1 MSSGHLAPAEVRSM
15 FNRIAPRYDLMN
27 QLMSLGLHGRWRRR
41 AAQASDLAAGQRA
54 LDCCTGTGDLAFLLA
69 QRVTSAGE
77 VVGTDF
83 SEQML
88 AEARRKSAGGTSPRF
103 MQADTT
109 DLPFASDSFDA
120 ATVAFGIRNIPDTA
134 AALGEMVRVV
144 RPDGRVVVL
153 EITVPERLRRATEI
167 WFQRI
172 VPCLGRLVGRD
183 AAAYAYL
190 PASTLRFPQPRQFA
204 ADLSASGLTDVRWQT
219 FVGGMVALHYGRVA
233 A

>member
-1 MSSGHLAPAEVRSM
+1 M

-41 AAQASDLAAGQRA
+41 AAQVSDLAAGQRA

-69 QRVTSAGE
+69 ERVTSRGA
-77 VVGTDF
+77 VVGIDF

-88 AEARRKSAGGTSPRF
+88 AEACRKGAGEASPCF
-103 MQADTT
+103 MQADAT
-109 DLPFASDSFDA
+109 DLPFETDSFDA
-120 ATVAFGIRNIPDTA
+120 ATVAFGIRNIPDAA

-144 RPDGRVVVL
+144 RPGGRVVVL
-153 EITVPERLRRATEI
+153 EITVPDRIRRASEM

-172 VPCLGRLVGRD
+172 VPGLGRLVGRD

-190 PASTLRFPQPRQFA
+190 PASTLRFPQPREFA
-204 ADLSASGLTDVRWQT
+204 AELSASGLTDVRWQT